1 MTDSGSRAGREARVF
16 DRQGSRKYLNDAERR
31 TFLRAA
37 EKEPDLS
44 RRAFCLTL
52 FYTGCRISEALNLT
66 VERIDRTQQC
76 VVFETLKRRKRGEF
90 RAVPVPEGL
99 ITLLGEIQPEREA
112 ARRVWNYSRPTGYRM
127 VKACMERAGIT
138 GGMASPK
145 GLRHGF
151 AVACIAN
158 NIPLTTIRKWLG
170 HARLET
176 TAIYLGVSGDE
187 ERALARRLWE
197 SGGTTL

>member
-1 MTDSGSRAGREARVF
+1 VF
-16 DRQGSRKYLNDAERR
+16 DRRGGRKYLNGTQRR
-31 TFLRAA
+31 AFLKAA
-37 EKEPDLS
+37 QEETDVA

-66 VERIDRTQQC
+66 LERIDHTQRC
-76 VVFETLKRRKRGEF
+76 LVFETLKRRRRGVF
-90 RAVPVPEGL
+90 RAVPIPDSLV
-99 ITLLGEIQPEREA
+99 TMLGEIRSGSDASP
-112 ARRVWNYSRPTGYRM
+112 RVWPLSRPTAYR
-127 VKACMERAGIT
+127 VIKDCMKRAGIT

-158 NIPLTTIRKWLG
+158 NIPLTTLQKWLG

-187 ERALARRLWE
+187 ERSLARRLWRDE
-197 SGGTTL
+197 